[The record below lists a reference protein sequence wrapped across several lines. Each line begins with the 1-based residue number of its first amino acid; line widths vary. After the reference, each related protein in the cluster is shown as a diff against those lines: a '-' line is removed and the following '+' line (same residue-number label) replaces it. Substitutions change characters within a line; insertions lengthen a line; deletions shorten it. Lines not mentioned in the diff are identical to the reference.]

1 MFYLLDGLD
10 LKLQLCH
17 GNPLLEQF
25 DTLPYIS
32 LATVATQLLE
42 VQQSEGEIFLQI
54 DHLAERVGSI
64 SEEKVNWLV
73 TDESVLWIVTWLLH
87 PQSSARF
94 VTNLRAWERW
104 FLYSLSLPYSLS
116 LVFFLSPAPSPHLSL
131 SLSLFP
137 SSISNTFTYMYT
149 AKHSS

>member
-42 VQQSEGEIFLQI
+42 VQQSEREIFLQI

-73 TDESVLWIVTWLLH
+73 TDESVLWIVT
-87 PQSSARF
+87 
-94 VTNLRAWERW
+94 
-104 FLYSLSLPYSLS
+104 
-116 LVFFLSPAPSPHLSL
+116 
-131 SLSLFP
+131 
-137 SSISNTFTYMYT
+137 
-149 AKHSS
+149 